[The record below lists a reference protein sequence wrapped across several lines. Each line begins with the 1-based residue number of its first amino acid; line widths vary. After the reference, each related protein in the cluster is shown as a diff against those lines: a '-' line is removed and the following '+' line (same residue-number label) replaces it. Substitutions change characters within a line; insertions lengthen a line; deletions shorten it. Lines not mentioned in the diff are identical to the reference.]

1 MAICAPLQAAKLP
14 GRTTP
19 GATTPKLTIPGASA
33 AYMAST
39 KSFEQKARPLTMDG
53 GSKAA
58 AVASK
63 PRVKSQAVGVP
74 GDDRQVGVQHA
85 DACLQHV

>member
-1 MAICAPLQAAKLP
+1 
-14 GRTTP
+14 
-19 GATTPKLTIPGASA
+19 
-33 AYMAST
+33 MAST

-53 GSKAA
+53 DGKAA

-74 GDDRQVGVQHA
+74 GDDRQVGVQY
-85 DACLQHV
+85 V